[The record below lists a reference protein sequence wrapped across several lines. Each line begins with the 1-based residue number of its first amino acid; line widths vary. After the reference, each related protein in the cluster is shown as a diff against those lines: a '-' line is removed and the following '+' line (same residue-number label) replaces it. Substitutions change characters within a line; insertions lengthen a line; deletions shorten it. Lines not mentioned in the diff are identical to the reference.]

1 MLASQRNP
9 SAMGTPTK
17 MAAHTR
23 GLCEWNTNTGALATP
38 TQREL
43 RDCTNEVKGSAAKPG
58 HLVKVAGEQKWQE
71 LMVTGMEVNKR
82 TKMGGWVKRV
92 FYLGSDKQ
100 GVPKLIVEK
109 RKVLAEELTGNEKGI
124 LVADVGSLLRVSTR
138 GSGFGLRIVPH
149 STCAPKS
156 AREFVLKLPTERA
169 RDIVIE
175 RLAALLKGMGIML
188 ETPLE
193 E

>member
-1 MLASQRNP
+1 MLTSQRNP
-9 SAMGTPTK
+9 SAMSTPTK
-17 MAAHTR
+17 AAAHKR
-23 GLCEWNTNTGALATP
+23 GLCEWNMNTGALATP

-43 RDCTNEVKGSAAKPG
+43 RDCTNAMKGSAVKPG
-58 HLVKVAGEQKWQE
+58 HLVKVDGEHKWQE
-71 LMVTGMEVNKR
+71 LMVTGMEVHKR

-92 FYLGSDKQ
+92 FYLGSDTE

-109 RKVLAEELTGNEKGI
+109 RKVPTEELTGAEKGI
-124 LVADVGSLLRVSTR
+124 LVADVGSLLSVSTR

-156 AREFVLKLPTERA
+156 AREFVLKFTTARA

-175 RLAALLKGMGIML
+175 RLAGLLKGMGIAL
-188 ETPLE
+188 ETPVE
-193 E
+193 G